1 MYALYLE
8 KGKKIK
14 FSPEKGYGYY
24 IAFFQGK
31 TQVDELI
38 IEKYEAIMGD
48 ENIEMTSLED
58 SHMLIFEIK
67 KK

>member
-1 MYALYLE
+1 M
-8 KGKKIK
+8 
-14 FSPEKGYGYY
+14 
-24 IAFFQGK
+24 AFFQGK